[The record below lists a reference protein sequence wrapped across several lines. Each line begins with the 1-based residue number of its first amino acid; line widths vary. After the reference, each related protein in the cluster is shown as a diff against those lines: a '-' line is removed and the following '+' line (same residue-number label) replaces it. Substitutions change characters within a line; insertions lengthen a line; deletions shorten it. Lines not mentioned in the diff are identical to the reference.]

1 MSTRAVSKATDLR
14 RLIGQSCAS
23 LVFAQ
28 AVRLQLSNVAAR
40 NCRTAG
46 VQGAPKLLDV
56 INYVERVDPVTSPAA
71 MSGRHYREACY

>member
-1 MSTRAVSKATDLR
+1 MSTRAVNEATDLR
-14 RLIGQSCAS
+14 RLTGQSCAS

-46 VQGAPKLLDV
+46 VQDAPKLLDM
-56 INYVERVDPVTSPAA
+56 INYVERANPDDTP
-71 MSGRHYREACY
+71 